1 MTNIF
6 DIGFVILIYFFSV
19 VVHEVAHGAVAYM
32 LGDPTAKD
40 AGRLTLNPL
49 PHIDPVGTVM
59 IPLLAVFLGA
69 PLIGWARPVPYNP
82 MYFKNVRRGTFL
94 VAGAGVFLNLLLA
107 IVFGLAIRFLLM
119 GQISADISFSL
130 QKILFIF
137 SVATSANLALG
148 IFNLVPI
155 PPLDGSKLL
164 WSISARGGQEIYYFL
179 ERYGFFILLA
189 LIYFVPAFGGAVS
202 MLIGGSFKL
211 LTGVSLY

>member
-94 VAGAGVFLNLLLA
+94 VAGAGGCFQLLVAIFFLVSVCFFLFGENLTENL
-107 IVFGLAIRFLLM
+107 
-119 GQISADISFSL
+119 FS
-130 QKILFIF
+130 
-137 SVATSANLALG
+137 
-148 IFNLVPI
+148 
-155 PPLDGSKLL
+155 PPK
-164 WSISARGGQEIYYFL
+164 
-179 ERYGFFILLA
+179 
-189 LIYFVPAFGGAVS
+189 
-202 MLIGGSFKL
+202 
-211 LTGVSLY
+211 